1 MKPSES
7 LKANI
12 DAVRRIVSS
21 IGATNVRVFGSV
33 VRGEDTEGSDL
44 DLLVDVPRETTI
56 PDMVGVELELS
67 EALGVTVDLLTPGGL
82 HPRFRDHVL
91 CEARAL

>member
-1 MKPSES
+1 MKPSDS

-21 IGATNVRVFGSV
+21 IGATNIRVFGSV
-33 VRGEDTEGSDL
+33 VRGEDTDGSDL
-44 DLLVDVPRETTI
+44 DLLVDVPRGTTL
-56 PDMVGVELELS
+56 PDLIGVEIELS
-67 EALGVTVDLLTPGGL
+67 AELGVTVDLLTPGAL

-91 CEARAL
+91 REARPL